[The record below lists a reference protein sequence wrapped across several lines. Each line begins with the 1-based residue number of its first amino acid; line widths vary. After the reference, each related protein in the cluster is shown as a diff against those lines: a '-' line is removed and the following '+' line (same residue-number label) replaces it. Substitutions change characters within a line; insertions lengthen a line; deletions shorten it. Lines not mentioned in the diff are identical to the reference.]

1 MITLNS
7 PTLLLALLF
16 AVLAT
21 WLAYRM
27 GARSTQPRIAALE
40 GKCETLSA
48 QIDAHAQMD
57 QTLKPLQH
65 AMSTLADQVESA
77 ERARVSAI
85 SGLSEQVLGVGREVG
100 AATKDVREQAHRITQ
115 ALSRTQNQGTWGE
128 MQLHRIVEASGMLE
142 HVHFTEQTTVHDDD
156 RHVRPDMIIELGHGR
171 QVVVDAKV
179 TLDAFLDPDLDPQT
193 QAESHAAAV
202 ADHITR
208 LSGKQYW
215 KSVGTPEYVIMFL
228 PAEHMLGVALQA
240 KPGLLQTAFDRK
252 VVLATPSTL
261 MATLRSVSWAWQQ
274 AAMADQAR
282 AVLLAGQKVHDR
294 LSTMSAHLTRLGKGL
309 ADAVTGYNQ
318 FVGSLDTRVMPSARR
333 LAQMVAP
340 ESNAV
345 EPTEIDLRP
354 RTSNTLA
361 TAAEHGEAPEVGEP
375 DVLEDTG

>member
-48 QIDAHAQMD
+48 QIDAHAQID

-208 LSGKQYW
+208 LSGKHYW

-261 MATLRSVSWAWQQ
+261 MATLRSVSW
-274 AAMADQAR
+274 
-282 AVLLAGQKVHDR
+282 
-294 LSTMSAHLTRLGKGL
+294 
-309 ADAVTGYNQ
+309 
-318 FVGSLDTRVMPSARR
+318 
-333 LAQMVAP
+333 
-340 ESNAV
+340 
-345 EPTEIDLRP
+345 
-354 RTSNTLA
+354 
-361 TAAEHGEAPEVGEP
+361 
-375 DVLEDTG
+375 